1 MTSEIAYT
9 ISNTSGL
16 DPGRSVLTINSTKA
30 QTKAQQDRQGNNVI
44 QLNRQEAALK
54 GKEGGDERAGKSDPI
69 LKTLQDEFNLINNV
83 ELKFNKDQET
93 GQSYIEIVD
102 KDSGDVVREIPPE
115 TLRKLAEKMDEMLGI
130 LFDKKA

>member
-1 MTSEIAYT
+1 MTSEIAYN

-16 DPGRSVLTINSTKA
+16 DPGRSILTLNNNTRVNNRA
-30 QTKAQQDRQGNNVI
+30 GQDQADNI
-44 QLNRQEAALK
+44 LQLNRQDSPVQKNETNDT
-54 GKEGGDERAGKSDPI
+54 GKNDSVI
-69 LKTLQDEFNLINNV
+69 KTLQDEFNLINNV